1 MQSLEQLPQFDLC
14 RHLKYQIKVNKTGPQ
29 TDGREHPV
37 TTIPHCEFQTPEEKN
52 AAVGQD
58 GKKPGLNIEYPEP
71 NPAIVDLAESCDPS
85 VVKRRPGRPKVY
97 GGPKKR
103 QDSDYEEEEEE
114 EEMTLELD
122 ESSNEGDVEEMEVA
136 ATEEDET
143 GILVEDMKLNSCSRL
158 LTLDLV

>member
-1 MQSLEQLPQFDLC
+1 M
-14 RHLKYQIKVNKTGPQ
+14 
-29 TDGREHPV
+29 
-37 TTIPHCEFQTPEEKN
+37 
-52 AAVGQD
+52 GQD

-71 NPAIVDLAESCDPS
+71 NPAIVDLAESDPS

-143 GILVEDMKLNSCSRL
+143 GISLCRRYEIEFMI
-158 LTLDLV
+158 